1 MDVLTPLSIIF
12 QLHRGGKFDGWNPS
26 TCRQPLNCCI
36 ENTMPRVG
44 IILSIFV
51 DCGYNLSQVYW
62 WRNQSTQE
70 KTNQQASS
78 NWKLYNI
85 VVLIRPHDRQ
95 ISNSQH
101 LQWWAQM
108 PIQLHDLYSNNPD
121 VGSWPMPIS
130 SVKFSKMVGQCVLF
144 VWAFLLQKS
153 WYSWIYS
160 CAIYT
165 CIKSHNS
172 QKGNSSNCIPVQS
185 VDSSDR
191 LYVVLTFHCKIV
203 IYVFKCIMSY
213 DLTHMYAQVKT
224 FSQLIQINAFQI
236 EKYWKQ
242 DLKLIGSVTSCN
254 FNLYAWRNHV
264 VLLRYIFYK
273 WLFWISCP
281 NFPDRISDYF
291 L

>member
-1 MDVLTPLSIIF
+1 MKLEFKKKLVSTANWKASVENYSTSWAHLEQKWQQIYTSLVRVCIMDVLTSLSVIF

-36 ENTMPRVG
+36 ENTMTRVG

-62 WRNQSTQE
+62 RRNQSTQE
-70 KTNQQASS
+70 KTNQRASS

-130 SVKFSKMVGQCVLF
+130 SVKFSKIVGQCVLF

-172 QKGNSSNCIPVQS
+172 QKGNT
-185 VDSSDR
+185 
-191 LYVVLTFHCKIV
+191 LYSQIFHGIKLH
-203 IYVFKCIMSY
+203 K
-213 DLTHMYAQVKT
+213 LQK
-224 FSQLIQINAFQI
+224 
-236 EKYWKQ
+236 WK
-242 DLKLIGSVTSCN
+242 LWKLYTGTIC
-254 FNLYAWRNHV
+254 W
-264 VLLRYIFYK
+264 
-273 WLFWISCP
+273 
-281 NFPDRISDYF
+281 
-291 L
+291 